1 MSQTTNAKKYRETE
15 TAKTNE
21 LLVKGLLKVRMD
33 HNLTQKE
40 MADKCVI
47 ALPTYVNYEKG
58 VRDIPSGV
66 LLQISKTFSVSID
79 EILGNASFCQ
89 NRAFTANIPYYHL
102 DAGKDKMVGEYKLDQ
117 ELDFHQDYVAYR
129 LFQNDLDCVE
139 FRAGSILIVE
149 RLHQNTAF
157 ERGDYAIVKSSTG
170 ISTALLIGFDKSRN
184 LHYSL
189 RDASTGNRIGL
200 LSPENLMH
208 EKIHGIVRM
217 VIQPSDV
224 IRNQDLFLQ
233 IVG

>member
-1 MSQTTNAKKYRETE
+1 MSQINNVKKYRETD
-15 TAKTNE
+15 TAKTNG

-79 EILGNASFCQ
+79 ELLGNFSFCQ

-102 DAGKDKMVGEYKLDQ
+102 DAGKEKMVGEYKLDQ
-117 ELDFHQDYVAYR
+117 DLDFNQDYVAYR
-129 LFQNDLDCVE
+129 LFQNDMDCVE
-139 FRAGSILIVE
+139 FRAGSILIME
-149 RLHQNTAF
+149 RLRQKTTF
-157 ERGDYAIVKSSTG
+157 ERGDYAVVKSTTG
-170 ISTALLIGFDKSRN
+170 ISVALLIGFDKSRN
-184 LHYSL
+184 LHYSV
-189 RDASTGNRIGL
+189 RDASTGTRIGL
-200 LSPENLMH
+200 VIPENVMH
-208 EKIHGIVRM
+208 EKILGIIRM

>member
-1 MSQTTNAKKYRETE
+1 MSEISNVKKYRETK
-15 TAKTNE
+15 TAKPNG

-79 EILGNASFCQ
+79 EILSNSSFCQ
-89 NRAFTANIPYYHL
+89 NRAFTANLPYYHL
-102 DAGKDKMVGEYKLDQ
+102 DAGKDIVVGEYKLDQ
-117 ELDFHQDYVAYR
+117 ELDFNQDYVAYR
-129 LFQNDLDCVE
+129 LLQNDLDCVE

-149 RLHQNTAF
+149 RLRQKTTF
-157 ERGDYAIVKSSTG
+157 ESGDYAIVKSPSG
-170 ISTALLIGFDKSRN
+170 IIIALLIGYDKLRN
-184 LHYSL
+184 LHFSM
-189 RDASTGNRIGL
+189 RDTSTGNRIGL

-208 EKIHGIVRM
+208 EKILGIIRM

-224 IRNQDLFLQ
+224 IRNQDLFLK